1 MKYQKI
7 LTILIVVILAIFLT
21 SCGGG
26 KGAEAPPAEAT
37 VAEAPTATP
46 VPPTTTP
53 ISPTPTPA
61 PPTPTSVP
69 PTATP
74 APEMSAFDAVLQA
87 AQDYLSENRPPVI
100 SAEALYENL
109 NDGDADNDPFIISV
123 RAPEDYAKGH
133 IPGAINIPWKTIADP
148 DNLAKIPEDQPIVVY
163 CYTGHTGA
171 IATTILNLLGY
182 EATNLKYGMM
192 GWTHDD
198 EVFGQARYDA
208 ATAPDYPVETEVN
221 EATETYK
228 HPEPDVDVSN
238 PDDIVRAAAAAYL
251 ADGRPPV
258 ISAEALYE
266 NLNDGDTDNDPF
278 IISVR
283 APEDY
288 AKGHIPGA
296 INIPWKTIADPD
308 NLAKIPDDKP
318 IVVYCYT
325 GHTGGIATTILNA
338 LGYEATNLKYGI
350 MGWTHDDEVF
360 GQARYD
366 AATAPDYPVER
377 AAGGE
382 SALLG
387 DVEVAWEDGP
397 DFIKAEALYENL
409 NDGDTDN
416 DPFIISVRAP
426 EDYAKGH
433 IPGAVNISVK
443 DLFNPDVI
451 STLPDDREI
460 VVVCYTGQT
469 ASQATA
475 ALEIAGYDAKALLFG
490 MSSWTTD
497 PNIFV
502 KRFNPEKA
510 AHDYPTT
517 TEAGAW
523 GDETFDLPEP
533 PAADAV
539 PAADAWLDDGPDFIK
554 ADALYENLNDG
565 DTDNDPLII
574 SVRAKEDYEKGHIP
588 GAVWANPKELFTPE
602 MLSKIDPD
610 REIVVVCY
618 TGQAASQVT
627 AGLNDLGYHAK
638 ALLHGMSS
646 WTTDPKVFVKRF
658 NPEKAAHDYPVEKGA
673 GGESALLGDVEAAW
687 EDGTDFIKA
696 EDLYANLN
704 DGDTDNDPFIISL
717 RAPEDYAKGHIP
729 GSVNIVPPKIFT
741 PDVIATLPKDRE
753 IVAECYSGH
762 GAAQVVSA
770 LEIAGYDAR
779 SLLFGISSWTTDPAL
794 TIKSFNPEKSPHDYP
809 VSTEPGDWGDE
820 TYDLP
825 QPPASN
831 PIADAASWLSDGPN
845 VLPANVLFENL
856 NDGDTDNDPLIISVR
871 AKEDYEKGHIPG
883 AVWASPKELF
893 TPEMLSKINPERQI
907 VVVCYTGQAAGEV
920 VAGLSDL
927 GYNATALLHG
937 MSGWTTDP
945 NVFVKRFNPEKHAHD
960 YPIEK

>member
-1 MKYQKI
+1 MKPRKTF
-7 LTILIVVILAIFLT
+7 TILIILALALFLA

-26 KGAEAPPAEAT
+26 QSAEAP
-37 VAEAPTATP
+37 VAEPATQVAPTATP
-46 VPPTTTP
+46 VPPTP
-53 ISPTPTPA
+53 VPPTPTP
-61 PPTPTSVP
+61 VP

-74 APEMSAFDAVLQA
+74 VPPTATPVPPTATLAPELSAFDAVLQA

-133 IPGAINIPWKTIADP
+133 IPGAINIPWTTITDP
-148 DNLAKIPEDQPIVVY
+148 DNLAKIPDDQPLVVY

-198 EVFGQARYDA
+198 DVFGQARYDA
-208 ATAPDYPVETEVN
+208 ATAPDYPVETKVN
-221 EATETYK
+221 EATKTYK
-228 HPEPDVDVSN
+228 HPEPDVDMSN
-238 PDDIVRAAAAAYL
+238 PDDIVREAAAAYL
-251 ADGRPPV
+251 AEGRPPV

-266 NLNDGDTDNDPF
+266 NLNDGDADNDPF

-296 INIPWKTIADPD
+296 INIPWKTIADPN
-308 NLAKIPDDKP
+308 NLAKIPDDQP

-350 MGWTHDDEVF
+350 MGWTHDDTVF

-366 AATAPDYPVER
+366 AATAPDYPVEKG
-377 AAGGE
+377 AGAE
-382 SALLG
+382 SALL
-387 DVEVAWEDGP
+387 
-397 DFIKAEALYENL
+397 K
-409 NDGDTDN
+409 
-416 DPFIISVRAP
+416 
-426 EDYAKGH
+426 
-433 IPGAVNISVK
+433 
-443 DLFNPDVI
+443 
-451 STLPDDREI
+451 
-460 VVVCYTGQT
+460 
-469 ASQATA
+469 
-475 ALEIAGYDAKALLFG
+475 
-490 MSSWTTD
+490 
-497 PNIFV
+497 
-502 KRFNPEKA
+502 
-510 AHDYPTT
+510 
-517 TEAGAW
+517 
-523 GDETFDLPEP
+523 
-533 PAADAV
+533 
-539 PAADAWLDDGPDFIK
+539 
-554 ADALYENLNDG
+554 
-565 DTDNDPLII
+565 
-574 SVRAKEDYEKGHIP
+574 
-588 GAVWANPKELFTPE
+588 
-602 MLSKIDPD
+602 
-610 REIVVVCY
+610 
-618 TGQAASQVT
+618 
-627 AGLNDLGYHAK
+627 
-638 ALLHGMSS
+638 
-646 WTTDPKVFVKRF
+646 
-658 NPEKAAHDYPVEKGA
+658 
-673 GGESALLGDVEAAW
+673 DVEAAW

-704 DGDTDNDPFIISL
+704 DGDADNDPFIISL

-741 PDVIATLPKDRE
+741 PDVIATLPKDKE

-809 VSTEPGDWGDE
+809 VSTDPDDWGDE
-820 TYDLP
+820 TYGLP

-845 VLPANVLFENL
+845 VLPANALFENL
-856 NDGDTDNDPLIISVR
+856 NDGDADNDPLIISVR

-893 TPEMLSKINPERQI
+893 TPEMLSRINPERQI